1 MKCERGE
8 IYPAAMAARYAGLS
22 KEMVDY
28 LYRQELVV
36 PGCTCK
42 RGRGSRRHYSFGEIV
57 ALRVVARLCEGGVS
71 VLRLKE
77 SLRRMRQY
85 HPEITVQSRP
95 GSHIVTDGRPL
106 YIVGTL
112 ESGGVPPAV
121 DKVVERATDGQF
133 AFSFVIE
140 LERIR
145 DEVVR
150 RMEDSVSSRIAF
162 GARRA

>member
-1 MKCERGE
+1 
-8 IYPAAMAARYAGLS
+8 
-22 KEMVDY
+22 MVDY
-28 LYRQELVV
+28 LYRQELVM
-36 PGCTCK
+36 PGCACK

-57 ALRVVARLCEGGVS
+57 ALRVIARLCEGGVS

-85 HPEITVQSRP
+85 HPEITVQSLP
-95 GSHIVTDGRPL
+95 GSHIVTDGRHL
-106 YIVGTL
+106 YIVGDAR
-112 ESGGVPPAV
+112 SDGPGVPPAV
-121 DKVVERATDGQF
+121 HNIPAMNSLVERVSDGQF

-150 RMEDSVSSRIAF
+150 RMEAPNPPRMSF
-162 GARRA
+162 GMLGN